1 MNGGEMEYNK
11 LGILFKFIDNS
22 IETSR
27 NNLLQGTDITAAQA
41 DILTF
46 LLFNQDRELNQR
58 DIEQEFQIKH
68 PTVTGLL
75 DRLENKGFVRR
86 TVPQGDGRC
95 RHITL
100 TKKYLKISK
109 KILEKAEALEHRLTR
124 GFSEEEQAQL
134 QSLLQ
139 RVLKNVKDK

>member
-1 MNGGEMEYNK
+1 MEYNK
-11 LGILFKFIDNS
+11 LGILFKFIENS
-22 IETSR
+22 IEKSR
-27 NNLLQGTDITAAQA
+27 NNLLQRTTAAQA

-95 RHITL
+95 RQITL
-100 TKKYLKISK
+100 TKKYLKNAR
-109 KILEKAEALEHRLTR
+109 KILEKAESLEQRLTR
-124 GFSEEEQAQL
+124 GFSAEEQAQL

-139 RVLKNVKDK
+139 RVLKNVKDE

>member
-1 MNGGEMEYNK
+1 MEYNK
-11 LGILFKFIDNS
+11 LGILFKFIENS

-27 NNLLQGTDITAAQA
+27 NNLLQGTDITSSQA

-46 LLFNQDRELNQR
+46 LLFNQDREVNQR

-95 RHITL
+95 RQITL
-100 TKKYLKISK
+100 TEKYLKISK
-109 KILEKAEALEHRLTR
+109 KILEKGELLEKRLTR
-124 GFSEEEQAQL
+124 GFSEEEQARL

>member
-1 MNGGEMEYNK
+1 MEYNK
-11 LGILFKFIDNS
+11 LGILFKFIENS

-86 TVPQGDGRC
+86 TVAQGDGRC
-95 RHITL
+95 RQITL
-100 TKKYLKISK
+100 TAQFLKIEK
-109 KILEKAEALEHRLTR
+109 KIREKGEALEKKLTA
-124 GFSEEEQAQL
+124 GFSEDEQARL

-139 RVLKNVKDK
+139 RVLKNLKDE

>member
-1 MNGGEMEYNK
+1 MEYNK
-11 LGILFKFIDNS
+11 LGILFKFIDKS
-22 IETSR
+22 IEKSC
-27 NNLLQGTDITAAQA
+27 NNLLQGTDITASQA

-46 LLFNQDRELNQR
+46 LLFNQDRDVNQR

-86 TVPQGDGRC
+86 KVQEGDGRC
-95 RHITL
+95 RKITL
-100 TKKYLKISK
+100 AKKYLKISK
-109 KILEKAEALEHRLTR
+109 KILKKGEALEQRLTR
-124 GFSEEEQAQL
+124 GFSEKDQARL

-139 RVLKNVKDK
+139 RVLKNIKEE